1 MSNTNTTTTKKKKKP
16 AINQGADELLLSVLH
31 VMFQFSTVVIV
42 HVVITFHEVRK
53 FYY

>member
-1 MSNTNTTTTKKKKKP
+1 MSNTNTTTKQKKTKP

-42 HVVITFHEVRK
+42 QNILVL
-53 FYY
+53 YC

>member
-1 MSNTNTTTTKKKKKP
+1 MSNTNTTTKQKKTKP
-16 AINQGADELLLSVLH
+16 AINQGAGELLLSVLH

-53 FYY
+53 